1 MIRFYK
7 NRNIYFAISALIM
20 VIGIICIFINGVRFS
35 IQFSGGAILKYSYE
49 GEINIDDVAKLSS
62 DTLNRITDAQ
72 QTEDIATKSK
82 KVVLNLSGNLGL
94 SAQEQEVLNQ
104 ALLEKFPENNLKLAE
119 SNIVEPFI
127 GKTFL
132 VNSAIAILISA
143 VMIVIYVGI
152 QFKKISGI
160 SAGIAALIALFHDI
174 LISFFI
180 FVIFRIPLNDSFV
193 AVVLTIIGFSVNDTI
208 VIYDRIRENKTL
220 FPKMDVEELVDRSI
234 TQSMSRSI
242 NTTVATV
249 IATLVLYIFAQIYD
263 IESIKQFALPMT
275 FGLISGSY
283 STICI
288 AGPIW
293 VMWQKSK
300 ERKKR
305 TI

>member
-7 NRNIYFAISALIM
+7 NKNIYFVISSLIIL
-20 VIGIICIFINGVRFS
+20 IGIVFMFINGVRLS
-35 IQFSGGAILKYSYE
+35 ILFKGGAILKYSYV
-49 GEINIDDVAKLSS
+49 GEIDINEVSKLSS
-62 DTLNRITDAQ
+62 DVLDRITEVQ
-72 QTEDIATKSK
+72 QTEDIATKSR
-82 KVVLNLSGNLGL
+82 KVVLNLSGNSGL
-94 SAQEQEVLNQ
+94 SAQEQDILNQ
-104 ALLEKFPENNLKLAE
+104 ALLDKFPNNNLALAE

-132 VNSAIAILISA
+132 RNSIIAILISA
-143 VMIVIYVGI
+143 VMIVVYVWI
-152 QFKKISGI
+152 RFKKISGL
-160 SAGIAALIALFHDI
+160 SAGIAALIALFHDV

-180 FVIFRIPLNDSFV
+180 FVIFRIPLNDSFI

-220 FPKMDVEELVDRSI
+220 FPRMDVEDLVDLSI

-249 IATLVLYIFAQIYD
+249 ISTIVLYIFAQIYD
-263 IESIKQFALPMT
+263 IESIKSFALPMA
-275 FGLISGSY
+275 FGLISGCY

-293 VMWQKSK
+293 VMWQK
-300 ERKKR
+300 KKNK
-305 TI
+305 TA

>member
-7 NRNIYFAISALIM
+7 NRNIYFAISAFIM
-20 VIGIICIFINGVRFS
+20 LVGIICIFINGVRFS

-72 QTEDIATKSK
+72 QTEDIATRSK
-82 KVVLNLSGNLGL
+82 KVVLNLSGNSGL

-220 FPKMDVEELVDRSI
+220 FPKIDVEELVDRSI

-242 NTTVATV
+242 NTTVSTV

-300 ERKKR
+300 KK
-305 TI
+305 TA

>member
-7 NRNIYFAISALIM
+7 NRNIYFGISALIM
-20 VIGIICIFINGVRFS
+20 IIGIICIFINGVRFS

-82 KVVLNLSGNLGL
+82 KVVLNLSGNSGL

-104 ALLEKFPENNLKLAE
+104 ALLEKFPANNLKLAE

-249 IATLVLYIFAQIYD
+249 IATLILYIFAQIYD

-300 ERKKR
+300 ERKRR

>member
-1 MIRFYK
+1 MIKFYK
-7 NRNIYFAISALIM
+7 NRNIYFAISALVMI
-20 VIGIICIFINGVRFS
+20 IGIICIFVNGVRLS

-49 GEINIDDVAKLSS
+49 GELNIDDVAKLSS
-62 DTLNRITDAQ
+62 DVLNRITDAQ
-72 QTEDIATKSK
+72 QTEDIATKNK
-82 KVVLNLSGNLGL
+82 KVVLNLSGNSGL
-94 SAQEQEVLNQ
+94 SAQEQEILNQ
-104 ALLEKFPENNLKLAE
+104 ALVEKFPTNNLKFSE

-132 VNSAIAILISA
+132 VNSSIAILISA

-234 TQSMSRSI
+234 NQSMSRSI

-249 IATLVLYIFAQIYD
+249 IATLVIYIFAHIYD

-293 VMWQKSK
+293 VMWQK
-300 ERKKR
+300 RKKK
-305 TI
+305 TA

>member
-7 NRNIYFAISALIM
+7 NRNIYFAISALVMI
-20 VIGIICIFINGVRFS
+20 IGIICIFINGVRFS
-35 IQFSGGAILKYSYE
+35 IQFSGGAILKYSYD

-62 DTLNRITDAQ
+62 DVLNRITDAQ

-82 KVVLNLSGNLGL
+82 KVVLNLSGNSGL

-104 ALLEKFPENNLKLAE
+104 ALLEKFPSNNLKLAE

-160 SAGIAALIALFHDI
+160 SAGIAALVALFHDI
-174 LISFFI
+174 LVSFFI

-208 VIYDRIRENKTL
+208 VIYDRIRENRTL
-220 FPKMDVEELVDRSI
+220 FPKMGVEELVDHSI

-249 IATLVLYIFAQIYD
+249 IATLILYIFAQIYD

-288 AGPIW
+288 AGPVW

-300 ERKKR
+300 ERKRR

>member
-1 MIRFYK
+1 MIKFYK
-7 NRNIYFAISALIM
+7 NRNIFFAISALVMI
-20 VIGIICIFINGVRFS
+20 IGIICIFINGVRLS
-35 IQFSGGAILKYSYE
+35 IQFSGGAIIKYSYE
-49 GEINIDDVAKLSS
+49 GELNIDDVAKLSS
-62 DTLNRITDAQ
+62 DVLNRITDAQ

-82 KVVLNLSGNLGL
+82 KVVLNLSGNSGL

-104 ALLEKFPENNLKLAE
+104 ALVEKFPANNLKFSE

-220 FPKMDVEELVDRSI
+220 FPKMDVEELVDLSI
-234 TQSMSRSI
+234 NQSMSRSI

-249 IATLVLYIFAQIYD
+249 IATLVIYICTN
-263 IESIKQFALPMT
+263 L
-275 FGLISGSY
+275 
-283 STICI
+283 
-288 AGPIW
+288 
-293 VMWQKSK
+293 
-300 ERKKR
+300 
-305 TI
+305 

>member
-20 VIGIICIFINGVRFS
+20 LIGIICIFINGVRFS

-72 QTEDIATKSK
+72 QTEDIATRSK
-82 KVVLNLSGNLGL
+82 KVVLNLSGNSGL

-249 IATLVLYIFAQIYD
+249 IATLVLYIFAQVYD

-300 ERKKR
+300 KK
-305 TI
+305 TA